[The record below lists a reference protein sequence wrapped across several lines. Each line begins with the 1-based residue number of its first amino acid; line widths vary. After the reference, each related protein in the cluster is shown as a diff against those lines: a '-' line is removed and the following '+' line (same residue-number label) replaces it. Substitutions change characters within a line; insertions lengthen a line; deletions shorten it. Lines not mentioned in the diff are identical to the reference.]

1 MSDRP
6 LSREVTSRN
15 RFSRLFSL
23 GDRRNPISWAP
34 GLVLSE
40 LDPEINLETA
50 PFIFRRE
57 STKLPARLKLSTRG
71 DLCFPFDGEDNWEA
85 SEGLVLP
92 SSLSTSNSGEF
103 GSGNQFLPLSW
114 QSLHHDISLLG
125 AELQPSVIAITD
137 APQLSNSSGK
147 LVEALN
153 VVRRRFPSS
162 LIWTPG
168 ISGPDN
174 CALLSWLGV
183 DLFDLS
189 RSRIANAN
197 GLLLTSDGP
206 RYAETSLGEHVNMD
220 AQIDHWRYSI
230 ASLRSA
236 IRSGAVRE
244 LAEKASLSSPR
255 SVERLRRHDTL
266 TRIDKGGSTLTA
278 VDTSGRKLRYNSP
291 VSRQDPLVNDWRKRV
306 SSLHTP
312 PSHQEKL
319 LILLPCSATKPYRLS
334 QSHHRFLRNIPSN
347 RAHQIM
353 VTSPLGLVPRELE
366 DLWPAAHYDIPVTGD
381 WDADEL
387 EMVKSM
393 ISEVCER
400 VGYSEIINHSG
411 MDIAIEG
418 IVCHNTRRG
427 TAGSKES
434 LNELKKS
441 VLNSI
446 EGMDL
451 ADKSEKQHRIEVMK
465 SRSRFIH
472 GTDSWLE
479 GSTVSGRLPILSISR
494 DGEQLARWNPRDG
507 RFAFSKKSLPLLYD
521 SGRFPSVSIL
531 ENHDWKGDIFPTNL
545 ESVSGEIRTG
555 EEIMVTQDGVLI
567 GSARAVAPG
576 WEWPSGPGRLAKARH
591 RL

>member
-1 MSDRP
+1 MSGRP

-23 GDRRNPISWAP
+23 GDRRNPSSWAP

-40 LDPEINLETA
+40 MDPSIDLEIA
-50 PFIFRRE
+50 PFIFYRD
-57 STKLPARLKLSTRG
+57 SSNLPAKLKLCTRG
-71 DLCFPFDGEDNWEA
+71 NLCFPFDGKDDWA
-85 SEGLVLP
+85 GSEGLVLP
-92 SSLSTSNSGEF
+92 SSLATSNSGEF
-103 GSGNQFLPLSW
+103 GSGTEFLPLSW
-114 QSLHHDISLLG
+114 QSLHHDISLVDS
-125 AELQPSVIAITD
+125 EIQPSVIAITD
-137 APQLSNSSGK
+137 APQLSNSGGK
-147 LVEALN
+147 LTEALD

-162 LIWTPG
+162 LIWAPG
-168 ISGPDN
+168 IAGPDN
-174 CALLSWLGV
+174 CAVLSWLGV

-206 RYAETSLGEHVNMD
+206 RYADHSLGEQVNME
-220 AQIDHWRYSI
+220 AQLEHWRYSI

-236 IRSGAVRE
+236 IRSGTVRE
-244 LAEKASLSSPR
+244 LTEKSSLSSPK

-266 TRIDKGGSTLTA
+266 TSSNEGRSNLTA

-291 VSRQDPLVNDWRKRV
+291 ISRQDPLVNDWRKRI
-306 SSLHTP
+306 SGSHTP
-312 PSHQEKL
+312 PSHQEQI

-387 EMVKSM
+387 EMVSSM
-393 ISEVCER
+393 LSKICER
-400 VGYSEIINHSG
+400 ANYREIINHSG
-411 MDIAIEG
+411 MDISIDGIE
-418 IVCHNTRRG
+418 CYNTRRG

-434 LNELKKS
+434 LKELKGCI
-441 VLNSI
+441 LDSI
-446 EGMDL
+446 DRMNLG
-451 ADKSEKQHRIEVMK
+451 DKSEKQHRMEVMK
-465 SRSRFIH
+465 SRSRFMH

-479 GSTVSGRLPILSISR
+479 GSTVSGRLPILSISK
-494 DGEQLARWNPRDG
+494 DGEQLAKWNPRDG
-507 RFAFSKKSLPLLYD
+507 RFAFSKKSLHLLHD
-521 SGRFPSVSIL
+521 SGCFPTVSIL

-545 ESVSGEIRTG
+545 ESVSGEIRSG
-555 EEIMVTQDGVLI
+555 EEILVTQGGVLI

-576 WEWPSGPGRLAKARH
+576 WEWPSGPGRLARARH

>member
-1 MSDRP
+1 
-6 LSREVTSRN
+6 V
-15 RFSRLFSL
+15 
-23 GDRRNPISWAP
+23 
-34 GLVLSE
+34 
-40 LDPEINLETA
+40 
-50 PFIFRRE
+50 E
-57 STKLPARLKLSTRG
+57 S
-71 DLCFPFDGEDNWEA
+71 
-85 SEGLVLP
+85 
-92 SSLSTSNSGEF
+92 
-103 GSGNQFLPLSW
+103 
-114 QSLHHDISLLG
+114 
-125 AELQPSVIAITD
+125 ELQPSVIAITD
-137 APQLSNSSGK
+137 APQLSNSGGK
-147 LVEALN
+147 LAEALD

-168 ISGPDN
+168 IAGPDN
-174 CALLSWLGV
+174 CAVLSWFGV

-206 RYAETSLGEHVNMD
+206 RHADYSLGENVNME
-220 AQIDHWRYSI
+220 AQLGHWRYSI

-236 IRSGAVRE
+236 IRSGTVRE
-244 LAEKASLSSPR
+244 LAEKSSLSSPR
-255 SVERLRRHDTL
+255 SVERLRRHDKL
-266 TRIDKGGSTLTA
+266 TRSNRGRSNLTA

-291 VSRQDPLVNDWRKRV
+291 ISRQDPLVNDWRKRV
-306 SSLHTP
+306 SSIHTP
-312 PSHQEKL
+312 PSHQERI

-387 EMVKSM
+387 EMVGSM
-393 ISEVCER
+393 LSKICER
-400 VGYSEIINHSG
+400 SNYSEIINHSG
-411 MDIAIEG
+411 MDFSIDR

-434 LNELKKS
+434 LKELQS
-441 VLNSI
+441 RVLDSI
-446 EGMDL
+446 DKMNLG
-451 ADKSEKQHRIEVMK
+451 DKSEKQHRMEVMK
-465 SRSRFIH
+465 SRSRFMH

-479 GSTVSGRLPILSISR
+479 GSTVSGRLPILSISK
-494 DGEQLARWNPRDG
+494 DGEQLAKWNPRDG
-507 RFAFSKKSLPLLYD
+507 RFAFSKKSLPLLHD
-521 SGRFPSVSIL
+521 SGCFPSVSIL

-545 ESVSGEIRTG
+545 ESVSGQIRSG
-555 EEIMVTQDGVLI
+555 EEILVTQGGVLI

-576 WEWPSGPGRLAKARH
+576 WEWPSGPGRLARARH

>member
-23 GDRRNPISWAP
+23 GDRRSPSSWAP

-50 PFIFRRE
+50 PFIFRRD
-57 STKLPARLKLSTRG
+57 STKLPARLELSTRG
-71 DLCFPFDGEDNWEA
+71 DLCFPFDGQDNWEA

-92 SSLSTSNSGEF
+92 SSLSKSNSGEF

-147 LVEALN
+147 LVDALN
-153 VVRRRFPSS
+153 VVRRRFSSS

-206 RYAETSLGEHVNMD
+206 RYAETSLGENVNMD
-220 AQIDHWRYSI
+220 TQIEHWRHSI

-236 IRSGAVRE
+236 IRSGTVRE

-255 SVERLRRHDTL
+255 SVERLRRHDSL
-266 TRIDKGGSTLTA
+266 TMADKGRSTLTS

-291 VSRQDPLVNDWRKRV
+291 VSRQDPLVNDWRNRV

-312 PSHQEKL
+312 PGHQEQL

-366 DLWPAAHYDIPVTGD
+366 DMWPAAHYDIPVTGD

-387 EMVKSM
+387 QMVNSM

-400 VGYSEIINHSG
+400 IGYKEIINHSG
-411 MDIAIEG
+411 MDISIEG
-418 IVCHNTRRG
+418 TVCHNTRRG

-441 VLNSI
+441 VLKSI
-446 EGMDL
+446 ESMNL
-451 ADKSEKQHRIEVMK
+451 TDKSEKQHRIEVMK
-465 SRSRFIH
+465 SRSRFLH
-472 GTDSWLE
+472 GTDSWLK
-479 GSTVSGRLPILSISR
+479 GSTVSGRLPILSISK

-521 SGRFPSVSIL
+521 SGYFPSVNIL
-531 ENHDWKGDIFPTNL
+531 EDHDWKGDIFPTNL
-545 ESVSGEIRTG
+545 ESVSGEIRMG
-555 EEIMVTQDGVLI
+555 EEILVTQDGALI
-567 GSARAVAPG
+567 GSARAIAPG